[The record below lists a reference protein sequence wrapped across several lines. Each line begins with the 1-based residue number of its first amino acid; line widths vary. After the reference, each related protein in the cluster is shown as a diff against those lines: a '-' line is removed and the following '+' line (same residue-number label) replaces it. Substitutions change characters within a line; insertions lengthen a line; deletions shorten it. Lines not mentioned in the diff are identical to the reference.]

1 MRASLLCIPA
11 LLIALAAC
19 SRPEQPA
26 ATETPAPAPAAPAAG
41 RVFVTNETS
50 GDISVVDVAGQRVV
64 ATIPVGKRPRGIRVS
79 PDGTQLF
86 VALSG
91 SPIAPPGVD
100 ESTLP
105 PADKKADGIGVVSVR
120 DLKLVRTIA
129 AGSDPEQTAVS
140 LDGTRLFVANED
152 VGELSVVSVADG
164 KVLATFQVGGEPEGV
179 DLRPD
184 GRVVYVTSEEDS
196 QIAVID
202 AIDLKLIGTF
212 KVGARPR
219 STAFLPDSSRAY
231 VTEENGGS
239 VSVIDAQA
247 HKVLQT
253 IKLTGELVRPMGAV
267 ASADGR
273 RVFISTGRGK
283 NVVIIDTAT
292 NMPVGSI
299 EVGERPWGID
309 IDREGRTIF
318 TANGPS
324 NDVSIVDVD
333 SGTVKARVKVGERP
347 WGAVFVP

>member
-1 MRASLLCIPA
+1 MRASILCIPV
-11 LLIALAAC
+11 LLVTLTAC

-26 ATETPAPAPAAPAAG
+26 TSETPAPAPAAPAAG

-50 GDISVVDVAGQRVV
+50 GDISVIDVAAQRVV
-64 ATIPVGKRPRGIRVS
+64 ATIPVGKRPRGIRLS

-105 PADKKADGIGVVSVR
+105 PPDKKADGIGVVSVR

-140 LDGTRLFVANED
+140 LDGSRLFVANED
-152 VGELSVVSVADG
+152 VGEVSVVSVSDG
-164 KVLATFQVGGEPEGV
+164 KVLASFKVGGEPEGV

-196 QIAVID
+196 QVAVID

-239 VSVIDAQA
+239 LSVIDARA

-253 IKLTGELVRPMGAV
+253 IKLTGEMVRPMGVV
-267 ASADGR
+267 ASADGKR
-273 RVFISTGRGK
+273 IFVSTGRGK
-283 NVVIIDTAT
+283 HVVIIDTAT

-299 EVGERPWGID
+299 EVGDRPWGIA
-309 IDREGRTIF
+309 IDREGRTVI

-333 SGTVKARVKVGERP
+333 SRTVKARVKVGERP